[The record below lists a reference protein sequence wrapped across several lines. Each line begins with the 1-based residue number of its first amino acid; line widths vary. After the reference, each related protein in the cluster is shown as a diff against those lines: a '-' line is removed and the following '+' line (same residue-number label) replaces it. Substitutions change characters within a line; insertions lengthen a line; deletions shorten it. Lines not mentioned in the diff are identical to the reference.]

1 MHVLPDG
8 AGLGSSHT
16 PVSGDQ
22 LKSTQRPP
30 VDVSPMRW
38 RPICWIGMSGEGHS
52 LNLWQQQLGCV
63 PDTLWDRVD
72 LESLVLANNALSEV
86 SERVG
91 GLRRLRMLDLGHN
104 QLTNVPDALGHLEAL
119 TDFLYLHD
127 NQLRSLPA
135 SLGKLRLLRYLNLS
149 DNAFEVLPEAVA
161 GMCGLVELRAEQ
173 NRLASLPNWI
183 GDLGLLRELHLRGN
197 RLTSVPGIHRATARP
212 ATVGLAG
219 QSGGPPSVCDCQPA
233 AARQARPA
241 LGHNVAVARLA
252 GRSRGPRLPHLPGD
266 FF

>member
-1 MHVLPDG
+1 
-8 AGLGSSHT
+8 
-16 PVSGDQ
+16 
-22 LKSTQRPP
+22 
-30 VDVSPMRW
+30 
-38 RPICWIGMSGEGHS
+38 
-52 LNLWQQQLGCV
+52 
-63 PDTLWDRVD
+63 
-72 LESLVLANNALSEV
+72 
-86 SERVG
+86 
-91 GLRRLRMLDLGHN
+91 MLDLGHN

-197 RLTSVPGIHRATARP
+197 RLTSVPESIGQLRDLRQ
-212 ATVGLAG
+212 LDLRG

-252 GRSRGPRLPHLPGD
+252 GRSRGPRLPRSTGDLFLSAKRLTLQVHRNITTSCLPAARPRRDRSVRRHRCFDQPEPMPPECHLVPAAADLSPHLTGRKSRQRPRRRGARPRHAAHPAD
-266 FF
+266 AGRPPSGGRKDR